1 MSQCLIK
8 NDCVCREKKGTVSR
22 SVSGNSDKK
31 RSTESLPTRA
41 CDHSS
46 KSLADCT
53 DISNSQPNI
62 TVPTASQ
69 SAFCLSA
76 AAVME
81 SPLCIKGEALAVMAE
96 VAESDAQALS
106 TEDLAQDIDT
116 VLAEVMSGLESL
128 QMNQNRTE
136 SSKTDE
142 EKTTLTTP
150 TAKPRNTPDLVQ
162 DLPVASHLLAV
173 GENSIPEDTCSLSS
187 FSSAELF
194 ADSNQSTLKKS
205 GSAGGSTIPR
215 STSSFRSPHVTTT
228 AETFS
233 PMKRSYTTNTKI
245 RAHGPSSRS
254 RRERYS
260 DPSDAENVST
270 SGIVDMSTDVDKPVW
285 IGRTA
290 ENDPHLMA
298 SRPIAQPRP
307 KPPVRVKPQVM
318 KKPAR
323 SPEILKRLRGHKEA
337 GDGVERSAE
346 SPP

>member
-1 MSQCLIK
+1 MLKCLIK
-8 NDCVCREKKGTVSR
+8 NECVCREKKGTVSR
-22 SVSGNSDKK
+22 SMSGNSDKK

-62 TVPTASQ
+62 TVPSASQ

-81 SPLCIKGEALAVMAE
+81 SPLCNKGEALAVMAE
-96 VAESDAQALS
+96 VAESDAEAVS

-128 QMNQNRTE
+128 QMNQSQQE
-136 SSKTDE
+136 SSKTDDVSS
-142 EKTTLTTP
+142 TTTP
-150 TAKPRNTPDLVQ
+150 IAKPRNTPDLVQ
-162 DLPVASHLLAV
+162 DLPIASHLLAV

-228 AETFS
+228 TETFT

-245 RAHGPSSRS
+245 RSHGLSGRS

-260 DPSDAENVST
+260 DPSDATENVST
-270 SGIVDMSTDVDKPVW
+270 SGIVDISSDVDKPVW

-290 ENDPHLMA
+290 ENDPHLMV

>member
-1 MSQCLIK
+1 M
-8 NDCVCREKKGTVSR
+8 SR
-22 SVSGNSDKK
+22 SISGNGDKK
-31 RSTESLPTRA
+31 RSTESLPSRA
-41 CDHSS
+41 CDHSG
-46 KSLADCT
+46 KSLADSV

-62 TVPTASQ
+62 TVPSTSQ

-76 AAVME
+76 AAVLIE
-81 SPLCIKGEALAVMAE
+81 SPPCNKGEALAVMAE
-96 VAESDAQALS
+96 DVETDAQAAS

-128 QMNQNRTE
+128 QMNQKE
-136 SSKTDE
+136 STKTDE
-142 EKTTLTTP
+142 EKPPSTP

-162 DLPVASHLLAV
+162 DLPVTSHLLTL
-173 GENSIPEDTCSLSS
+173 GENCSIPEDTCSLSS

-205 GSAGGSTIPR
+205 TGGSTIPR
-215 STSSFRSPHVTTT
+215 STTTSSSSSFRSPHVTST
-228 AETFS
+228 ETFS

-245 RAHGPSSRS
+245 RGHGLSIRS

-260 DPSDAENVST
+260 DPSDVTENV
-270 SGIVDMSTDVDKPVW
+270 SGIVDISADTDNKPVW
-285 IGRTA
+285 IGRTP

-337 GDGVERSAE
+337 GDGVERSAD